1 MASLTVQQKQE
12 LAARLLELVP
22 YGPEI
27 RREDVPADLEHV
39 FSKLRERVREVLVE
53 LYCAEFSDAELES
66 QLNYYESPR
75 GREVLASRARIDA
88 RFREAWPE
96 IGEILAEGSGDASGL
111 LNDLKDTAPRRQPP
125 SVRLKRKR
133 NEVDTCLF
141 CMTAVEDVD
150 LVKGP
155 SGMAI
160 CARCVQLCIEELG
173 GRRDDA

>member
-75 GREVLASRARIDA
+75 CCETKYCKRTHRKH
-88 RFREAWPE
+88 F
-96 IGEILAEGSGDASGL
+96 
-111 LNDLKDTAPRRQPP
+111 DLSA
-125 SVRLKRKR
+125 
-133 NEVDTCLF
+133 
-141 CMTAVEDVD
+141 
-150 LVKGP
+150 
-155 SGMAI
+155 
-160 CARCVQLCIEELG
+160 
-173 GRRDDA
+173 